1 MVGQGM
7 KAAALRLLM
16 AAGSAVLP
24 LAAHAQDGSCTSQN
38 LLLGLRPQQELVRGN
53 ARFVTDDQV
62 AFEGAHWN
70 DDSAAIMDGQGSA
83 LTIDFGTLQTLSAAY
98 LQADAND
105 SYDLLGSPDG
115 TPGSFTLLARF
126 ANVVSQGH
134 GLRARTVSFEP
145 KAVRV
150 LKLANPRGD
159 DFFSVSELAAYC
171 KAPDP
176 FPPQF
181 EPAPTAG
188 GKPPRDAR
196 AERDRAIAA
205 RDRGYGLAGLA
216 LGLVGLCTYLLGRRR
231 AAQQPAAAA
240 GRASGTER
248 KLLGM
253 FLASGCAALIYEVV
267 WVHLL
272 RLVIGA
278 SALSVGIVLASF
290 MGGMFLGS
298 LLFAKSVARGRD
310 PLRVYAWIELGI
322 GLCGVL
328 MPLVL
333 PFVRSVYAEAAG
345 HGPLGIALRATI
357 AALLLLPPTALMGAT
372 LPAIARR
379 YADETEARP
388 RLAGLYAANTLG
400 AVLGCLLAGFYL
412 LAVWDVWVATLTAAA
427 LNVLVTV
434 AALHTARVAQP
445 RSAPLDV
452 PVVDLPVL
460 DLKPAPPPSAA
471 GVPAWVVYL
480 AIGLSGA
487 TALGA
492 QVLWTRLLTL
502 LFGATVYAFSIIL
515 AVFLGGLGIGAVLAA
530 RALSRGWAPARG
542 LAFSQLGLL
551 PLLLW
556 SAFLLGD
563 VLPYSSP
570 ALLTPVPVL
579 HALHV
584 LRAIEVMLPAAV
596 LWGMSFPFALAA
608 VRHDDPSRA
617 AGQVYA
623 ANTVGSILGS
633 LSISFLAIPLHGT
646 HWSAQLLIVVAA
658 VSAALIGAAVLRA
671 SAWAPRLGAALAV
684 LGIGAGCA
692 AIAPA
697 ISGVFLAH
705 GRHIWSVDPADQ
717 YTYISEGAASTVAV
731 HIAADGSRNFHVS
744 GRVEASTNPADM
756 RLQRLL
762 GHLSALAH
770 PKPERVLVVGLGAG
784 VTAGAIARH
793 SEVKRIVICEIEPR
807 VTGAAREFAR
817 ENYSV
822 LDDPRVEVVFDDA
835 RHFLATTEERF
846 DIITS
851 DPIHPWVRGNSVL
864 FSREYYEIVK
874 TRLRPHGIA
883 TQWVPLYDTSERAI
897 QTQMRTFYA
906 AFPDGSVWNS
916 SANNRGYDVVLL
928 GQSQREPLDLPSIQR
943 RLETVPAI
951 ADSLREVGV
960 YNMFDLFATY
970 GASLGDMRKWFASAQ
985 ENRDFSLKLEYISG
999 MSLGQQN
1006 ADAIYANMTADRSV
1020 PPAMFAGPEEF
1031 VRNLRARILSV
1042 RLGQRP

>member
-1 MVGQGM
+1 LSGKQAQLDLVRRD
-7 KAAALRLLM
+7 AALVTDGTIAL
-16 AAGSAVLP
+16 
-24 LAAHAQDGSCTSQN
+24 DGS
-38 LLLGLRPQQELVRGN
+38 R
-53 ARFVTDDQV
+53 
-62 AFEGAHWN
+62 WN
-70 DDSAAIMDGQGSA
+70 DDSAVILDTRDSS
-83 LTIDFGTLQTLSAAY
+83 LTFDLGALQTLTAAY

-105 SYDLLGSPDG
+105 TYDLLGSPDG
-115 TPGSFTLLARF
+115 TPGSFQLIARM
-126 ANVVSQGH
+126 ANMVDQGH
-134 GLRARTVSFEP
+134 GLRGRVATFEP
-145 KAVRV
+145 HSLRFLRLSNA
-150 LKLANPRGD
+150 RGD
-159 DFFSVSELAAYC
+159 DFFSVSELAVYC
-171 KAPDP
+171 KAPAP
-176 FPPQF
+176 FPPAFRLTPSATGQ
-181 EPAPTAG
+181 PAV
-188 GKPPRDAR
+188 DALAQREALAAKR
-196 AERDRAIAA
+196 AEQCW
-205 RDRGYGLAGLA
+205 LLA
-216 LGLVGLCTYLLGRRR
+216 LGLSLLGLCTYLLGRRR
-231 AAQQPAAAA
+231 GAAQPLAAKRTPLDPAQ
-240 GRASGTER
+240 RRER
-248 KLLGM
+248 LLLAM
-253 FLASGCAALIYEVV
+253 FVASGCAALIYEVV

-290 MGGMFLGS
+290 MGGMFVGS
-298 LLFAKSVARGRD
+298 LLFAKRVARRHE
-310 PLRVYAWIELGI
+310 PLRVYALIELGI
-322 GLCGVL
+322 GVCGVL

-345 HGPLGIALRATI
+345 HGPLGIALRALI
-357 AALLLLPPTALMGAT
+357 AAVLLLPPTALMGAT

-379 YADETEARP
+379 YPNEAEARP

-412 LAVWDVWVATLTAAA
+412 LAVWDVWVATFSAVA
-427 LNVLVTV
+427 LNFAV
-434 AALHTARVAQP
+434 AAFAWHSARTETRRTPQLPAAE
-445 RSAPLDV
+445 SLEPL
-452 PVVDLPVL
+452 LPVL
-460 DLKPAPPPSAA
+460 DLQPASRQSPAA
-471 GVPAWVVYL
+471 NIPAGLVYL

-530 RALSRGWAPARG
+530 RALARG
-542 LAFSQLGLL
+542 VRPTHGLASCQLGLL

-556 SAFLLGD
+556 AAALLAK

-570 ALLTPVPVL
+570 STLTPVPVL

-584 LRAIEVMLPAAV
+584 LRAIEVMLPAAI

-623 ANTVGSILGS
+623 ANTVGSIFGA
-633 LSISFLAIPLHGT
+633 LSVSFLAIPLHGT
-646 HWSAQLLIVVAA
+646 HWAAQALLVVAS
-658 VSAALIGAAVLRA
+658 VSAASICAGLLRGRGW
-671 SAWAPRLGAALAV
+671 SLRLGAALCV
-684 LGIGAGCA
+684 LGLGAACA
-692 AIAPA
+692 ALAPA

-717 YTYISEGAASTVAV
+717 YPYISEGAASTVAV
-731 HIAADGSRNFHVS
+731 HIAPDGSRNFHVS

-762 GHLSALAH
+762 GHISALAH
-770 PKPERVLVVGLGAG
+770 PNPERVLVVGLGAG

-817 ENYSV
+817 ENYAV
-822 LDDPRVEVVFDDA
+822 LDDPRVELVFDDA
-835 RHFLATTEERF
+835 RHFLATTQERF

-874 TRLRPHGIA
+874 ARLTPHGIA

-897 QTQMRTFYA
+897 QIQMRTFLA

-916 SANNRGYDVVLL
+916 SANGRGYDVVLL
-928 GQSQREPLDLPSIQR
+928 GQSQREPFDLPSIQR
-943 RLETVPAI
+943 RLENVPRI

-970 GASLGDMRKWFASAQ
+970 GASARDMRKWVASAD

-999 MSLGQQN
+999 LSLNQQN
-1006 ADAIYANMTADRSV
+1006 ADAIYANMVAQRSV
-1020 PPAMFAGPEEF
+1020 PESLFAGPPEQ
-1031 VRNLRARILSV
+1031 VRLLRARILSSKV
-1042 RLGQRP
+1042 GQRP